1 MMKPAGTIAPIE
13 TQPQVQ
19 ASQPES
25 AAAGSTPS
33 LGATLAALTLL
44 CASWIVSGG
53 CGLVG
58 RPLSHALVWFAI
70 ALVAVAL
77 PRVAGSGWPRRLLLT
92 LGIAAAVILGA
103 SHNEVVNLLGLAVL
117 GGAACAAGPAGWL
130 ALRLLPTATAAP
142 REAPAA
148 GGCPVDWRVIRIASQ
163 AVMLLAIYRFALAA
177 IPWVWHLADW
187 AGAQVGNLAA
197 ALWSRP
203 ISVGATYAGLDHL
216 VLMAA
221 LVAGWLRETPRPRL
235 RRAILAVSAILSGQM
250 LYLLCLSF
258 AKELAAALPEAPAR
272 PPADLYVPP
281 AWFWGDGLRSL
292 LPWNLPILAVVWQL
306 AVAAA
311 MLRWTQW
318 TGERQGAAAENPTA
332 PEPAGESRTRAKRSR
347 PRATVHTPTPSAND
361 WLAWVPAGLALIL
374 PLVAVFSPGRADL
387 AGKTILVFDQG
398 FIDWDVPEHGRYGA
412 DSAGRFGMLPAF
424 VESLGGRL
432 VRSSKLE
439 ETELAAADVLVLLHP
454 NRPWPKETLER
465 VWDFVRQG
473 GSLLVTAGPRLQDAQ
488 GASSFNEVLQ
498 PLGME
503 VRFDTTVSETESWRQ
518 AIVAA
523 PHPTTLGLRG
533 DRDRFGTAM
542 AASIDI
548 CWRAWPIL
556 VGRWGW
562 SDPGSDFLL
571 TSRAEWDAGERLGD
585 LVLAAE
591 RRVGRG
597 RILTLGDTGCLTNSG
612 TVRAYR
618 FTGRLL
624 AYLAGKAAAP
634 QAWWRQ
640 LAGLLAVL
648 GLSVLVVR
656 GARPET
662 IAISGLLLAGA
673 LLAAESISCRAWEV
687 LPDGRRQ
694 TPNNLAYLSASHLEA
709 YAESPWVPDGIDG
722 LALTLMR
729 ERFLV
734 LLADDLSPQRLER
747 AAMLLCVAP
756 AREFKAGEQAA
767 VGQFVERGGVLVAMA
782 GAVEGRKI
790 RSILEPFGLGTST
803 VFRRPG
809 AGGEDAAPL
818 GCLYLPYPETENFRS
833 TVVFYA
839 AWPVHIHGQS
849 AYTIACTED
858 KKPVVAAAAKGKG
871 FAVVIGD
878 TCFGLNKTL
887 ENEDGAALVG
897 ERVNANFWRWFV
909 GGLPGRQPWQPPA
922 YDPSKAAPS
931 EAANKADA
939 ERSERHEEA
948 QR

>member
-1 MMKPAGTIAPIE
+1 MKKPAGTIATID
-13 TQPQVQ
+13 TSRQVQ
-19 ASQPES
+19 ASPPES
-25 AAAGSTPS
+25 AADRSTPS

-58 RPLSHALVWFAI
+58 RPLGHALAWLAT

-77 PRVAGSGWPRRLLLT
+77 PRGAGTGWQGRLVLA
-92 LGIAAAVILGA
+92 LGIAAAVILNA

-130 ALRLLPTATAAP
+130 ARRLLPAATAGPRDAP
-142 REAPAA
+142 PP
-148 GGCPVDWRVIRIASQ
+148 GGCPVDWRVIRIASH
-163 AVMLLAIYRFALAA
+163 AVMLLAVYRFALAA

-187 AGAQVGNLAA
+187 AGSLVGDLAA

-221 LVAGWLRETPRPRL
+221 LVAGWLRDAPRPRL

-258 AKELAAALPEAPAR
+258 ATELAAALPAAPAR

-281 AWFWGDGLRSL
+281 DWFWGDAARSL
-292 LPWNLPILAVVWQL
+292 LPWNLPILAVAWQL

-311 MLRWTQW
+311 MLRWTRW
-318 TGERQGAAAENPTA
+318 TGEREDAAAEIATT
-332 PEPAGESRTRAKRSR
+332 PEPAGENRMKARRGR
-347 PRATVHTPTPSAND
+347 PRAAVHTPSSSAND
-361 WLAWVPAGLALIL
+361 WLAWVPAGLALVL
-374 PLVAVFSPGRADL
+374 PLVAVFSPGGADL
-387 AGKTILVFDQG
+387 AGKTVLVFDQG
-398 FIDWDVPEHGRYGA
+398 VIDWDMPEHGRYGA

-432 VRSSKLE
+432 VRSHKLE
-439 ETELAAADVLVLLHP
+439 EAELAAADVLLLLHP
-454 NRPWPKETLER
+454 NQPWPKETLER

-518 AIVAA
+518 AIAA
-523 PHPTTLGLRG
+523 AAHPATLGLRG
-533 DRDRFGTAM
+533 DRDRFGMAM

-548 CWRAWPIL
+548 SRRACPIL

-571 TSRAEWDAGERLGD
+571 TNRAAWDAGERLGD

-597 RILTLGDTGCLTNSG
+597 RVITLGDSGCLTNSG
-612 TVRAYR
+612 SVRAFR

-624 AYLAGKAAAP
+624 AYLADKAPSP
-634 QAWWRQ
+634 QVWWRQ
-640 LAGLLAVL
+640 LGGLLAVL
-648 GLSVLVVR
+648 CLCGFVVR
-656 GARPET
+656 GARPEAAAT
-662 IAISGLLLAGA
+662 SALLLAGA
-673 LLAAESISCRAWEV
+673 LLAAESISCLAWEV

-734 LLADDLSPQRLER
+734 LLADDLSPQRL
-747 AAMLLCVAP
+747 
-756 AREFKAGEQAA
+756 
-767 VGQFVERGGVLVAMA
+767 
-782 GAVEGRKI
+782 
-790 RSILEPFGLGTST
+790 
-803 VFRRPG
+803 
-809 AGGEDAAPL
+809 
-818 GCLYLPYPETENFRS
+818 
-833 TVVFYA
+833 
-839 AWPVHIHGQS
+839 
-849 AYTIACTED
+849 
-858 KKPVVAAAAKGKG
+858 
-871 FAVVIGD
+871 
-878 TCFGLNKTL
+878 
-887 ENEDGAALVG
+887 
-897 ERVNANFWRWFV
+897 
-909 GGLPGRQPWQPPA
+909 
-922 YDPSKAAPS
+922 
-931 EAANKADA
+931 
-939 ERSERHEEA
+939 
-948 QR
+948 